1 MMDLAKPFMQ
11 MFGRLGVEGSEKQ
24 ANLAGRLAAQF
35 GPTPMSALKIMQQE
49 DPAVLEMEA
58 RRVLSLANTRGIQ

>member
-1 MMDLAKPFMQ
+1 MMDLVKPF
-11 MFGRLGVEGSEKQ
+11 
-24 ANLAGRLAAQF
+24 
-35 GPTPMSALKIMQQE
+35 MQQE

>member
-1 MMDLAKPFMQ
+1 MSNAAGAESPMMDLVKPFMQ
-11 MFGRLGVEGSEKQ
+11 MF
-24 ANLAGRLAAQF
+24 GRLAAQF